1 MKNTNL
7 DIRFNKANNILNQF
21 SDSWEDDKLN
31 LLPNFPKIKDMVSN
45 HITQENYLWLITYD
59 LPNDLF
65 DKIDN
70 MGLVPYEYVTHEELT
85 QNLLQSKILKLWQKR
100 KKINQLHQRK
110 NKIS

>member
-45 HITQENYLWLITYD
+45 HITQENYLWLITYVIY
-59 LPNDLF
+59 L
-65 DKIDN
+65 
-70 MGLVPYEYVTHEELT
+70 
-85 QNLLQSKILKLWQKR
+85 R
-100 KKINQLHQRK
+100 
-110 NKIS
+110 ISSIRLITWD

>member
-7 DIRFNKANNILNQF
+7 DIRFNKANNIISQF
-21 SDSWEDDKLN
+21 SGWDDDNLI

-45 HITQENYLWLITYD
+45 YITQENYLWLITYD

-85 QNLLQSKILKLWQKR
+85 QTYY
-100 KKINQLHQRK
+100 NQRF
-110 NKIS
+110 

>member
-45 HITQENYLWLITYD
+45 HITQENYLWLITFMIY
-59 LPNDLF
+59 L
-65 DKIDN
+65 I
-70 MGLVPYEYVTHEELT
+70 
-85 QNLLQSKILKLWQKR
+85 
-100 KKINQLHQRK
+100 
-110 NKIS
+110 ISSIRLITWD

>member
-45 HITQENYLWLITYD
+45 HITQENYLWLITYVIY
-59 LPNDLF
+59 L
-65 DKIDN
+65 
-70 MGLVPYEYVTHEELT
+70 M
-85 QNLLQSKILKLWQKR
+85 
-100 KKINQLHQRK
+100 
-110 NKIS
+110 ISSIRLITWD

>member
-31 LLPNFPKIKDMVSN
+31 LLPNFPKKLRIWYQTTLLKR
-45 HITQENYLWLITYD
+45 ITYD

-70 MGLVPYEYVTHEELT
+70 MGLVPYELHTHEELT
-85 QNLLQSKILKLWQKR
+85 QTYY
-100 KKINQLHQRK
+100 NQRF
-110 NKIS
+110 